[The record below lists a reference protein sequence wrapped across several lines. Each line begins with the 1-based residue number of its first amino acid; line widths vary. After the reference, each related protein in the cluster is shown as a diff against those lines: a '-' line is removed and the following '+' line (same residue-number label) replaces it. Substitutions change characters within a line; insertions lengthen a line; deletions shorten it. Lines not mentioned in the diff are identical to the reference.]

1 MCTCC
6 VQNEFPLAQHMSEN
20 RGSTGLSR
28 KPPWTF
34 EPKTLLE
41 RNKPYRLNSSRPII
55 RYTRPARTHTNAR
68 SYILPAR
75 PTLHFSPPRTPFHLP
90 FNKFNC
96 TCESSCQTWCT
107 AFPNLQSRAECM
119 FFVGFPTCKFLFY
132 APSPLEKV
140 TTNMVKYTKNLL
152 HFSENWYMYF

>member
-1 MCTCC
+1 MYVYMLRAEWISSRSTHEWKSR
-6 VQNEFPLAQHMSEN
+6 VQ
-20 RGSTGLSR
+20 STVSAEIRL
-28 KPPWTF
+28 
-34 EPKTLLE
+34 ELLNQ
-41 RNKPYRLNSSRPII
+41 RLCLNATNHRLNSSRPII
-55 RYTRPARTHTNAR
+55 RYTRPARTHKNTR

-107 AFPNLQSRAECM
+107 AFPNQSRAECM

-140 TTNMVKYTKNLL
+140 TTNGQI
-152 HFSENWYMYF
+152 